1 MNVIRKDNMMYQYG
15 KSTYH
20 DRGAKT
26 QLQKI
31 IDSALLKISPELPA
45 NEVKRLN
52 DARDR
57 LGRQCLAQGTG
68 GLVQR

>member
-1 MNVIRKDNMMYQYG
+1 MMYQYG

-31 IDSALLKISPELPA
+31 IDFALLKISPEFSA
-45 NEVKRLN
+45 NEVKSLN

-57 LGRQCLAQGTG
+57 LSCQCLARRTG